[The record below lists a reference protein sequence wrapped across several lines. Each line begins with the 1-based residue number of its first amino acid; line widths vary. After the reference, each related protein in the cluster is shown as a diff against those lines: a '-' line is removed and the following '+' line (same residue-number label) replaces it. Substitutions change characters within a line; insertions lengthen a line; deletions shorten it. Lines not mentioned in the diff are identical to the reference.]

1 MANGEARAQVDLP
14 EERIHRLVSPL
25 LRFMHIEAAGG
36 IALLVFTL
44 AALALANS
52 PLSADFLALWKMK
65 IGFSLGEF
73 EMRYSL
79 RHWIND
85 GLMGIFFFVVGLE
98 VKRELVLGE
107 LRDPRRAALPFAAAL
122 GGMVVPA
129 ALYLLLMT
137 GTPEARGWGI
147 PMATDIAFAVGCL
160 TIMGTRVP
168 ASLRIMLLS
177 LAIVDDIGAILVIA
191 LGYTTGIDLGML
203 ALGGVGIAAVVLMGK
218 LGVRGEGPYV
228 VVGAL
233 VWFGFHESGVH
244 ATIAGVILGL
254 MTPARSWVSDHVLQG
269 IVRRAEAVLTGAWG
283 DPSLRHSELRRVQVA
298 AREARSPLERLE
310 GALHPW
316 VSFAI
321 MPIFAFANAGVPISG
336 GSFGEPVALAVVV
349 GLVVGKPLGVL
360 LFSWLAVRLGI
371 AALPTGA
378 GWSGVAA
385 VGALAGIGF
394 TMSIFIAGLA
404 LTDASLEA
412 AKIGIL
418 SASLIS
424 GVLGIG
430 FILALL
436 PKPADRE

>member
-1 MANGEARAQVDLP
+1 MTNPEDRAQADLP
-14 EERIHRLVSPL
+14 KERIHRLVGPL
-25 LRFMHIEAAGG
+25 LRFMHVQAAGG
-36 IALLVFTL
+36 FVLLIITVS
-44 AALALANS
+44 ALALANS
-52 PLSADFLALWKMK
+52 PLSEDFLAMWKTK
-65 IGFSLGEF
+65 VGFSLGEF

-122 GGMVVPA
+122 GGMIVPA
-129 ALYLLLMT
+129 ALYLAFMT

-160 TIMGTRVP
+160 AIVGTRVP

-177 LAIVDDIGAILVIA
+177 LAIVDDIGAIVVIA
-191 LGYTTGIDLGML
+191 LGYTTGLDFAML
-203 ALGGVGIAAVVLMGK
+203 ALGGIGIGAVVLIGK
-218 LGVRGEGPYV
+218 LGVRSAGPYV
-228 VVGAL
+228 ILGAV

-254 MTPARSWVSDHVLQG
+254 MTPARSWVSDNVLEG
-269 IVRRAEAVLTGAWG
+269 IVRRAASLVTGDWG
-283 DPSLRHSELRRVQVA
+283 DATARYSELRRVQIA
-298 AREARSPLERLE
+298 AREALSPLERLE
-310 GALHPW
+310 GTLHPW

-321 MPIFAFANAGVPISG
+321 MPIFAFANAGVPIQG
-336 GSFGEPVALAVVV
+336 GSFGEPVVLAVTV
-349 GLVVGKPLGVL
+349 GLVLGKPLGVL
-360 LFSWLAVRLGI
+360 ALSWLAVRLGI
-371 AALPTGA
+371 ARLPTGV
-378 GWSGVAA
+378 GWSGVVA

-404 LTDASLEA
+404 LGDASLEA

-418 SASLIS
+418 SGSVIS
-424 GVLGIG
+424 GLLGVG
-430 FILALL
+430 FILVFL
-436 PKPADRE
+436 PRPAGAE

>member
-1 MANGEARAQVDLP
+1 MTNAEDRAQADLP
-14 EERIHRLVSPL
+14 KEPFHRLVSPL
-25 LRFMHIEAAGG
+25 VRFMHVEAAGG
-36 IALLVFTL
+36 IVLLVFTL

-52 PLSADFLALWKMK
+52 PLSADFLAFWNTKVA
-65 IGFSLGEF
+65 FSLGEF

-129 ALYLLLMT
+129 ALYLALMG

-160 TIMGTRVP
+160 TVVGTRVP

-191 LGYTTGIDLGML
+191 IGYTSELHLGML
-203 ALGGVGIAAVVLMGK
+203 ALGAVGIGAVVLLGK
-218 LGVRGEGPYV
+218 LGVRNEGPYV
-228 VVGAL
+228 VLGGI

-254 MTPARSWVSDHVLQG
+254 MTPARSWVSDSLLRGV
-269 IVRRAEAVLTGAWG
+269 VRRAEAVMTGEWG
-283 DPSLRHSELRRVQVA
+283 DSSNRFSELRRVEAA
-298 AREARSPLERLE
+298 ARGALSPLERLE
-310 GALHPW
+310 ATLHPW
-316 VSFAI
+316 VGFAI
-321 MPIFAFANAGVPISG
+321 MPIFAFANAGVPIG
-336 GSFGEPVALAVVV
+336 WGSFGEPVALAVGV
-349 GLVVGKPLGVL
+349 GLVVGKPLGVML
-360 LFSWLAVRLGI
+360 VSWLAVRLGI
-371 AALPTGA
+371 ATLPTGV
-378 GWSGVAA
+378 GWGGVAA

-404 LTDASLEA
+404 LAGVELEA

-418 SASLIS
+418 SGSLVS
-424 GVLGIG
+424 GVLGTTLV
-430 FILALL
+430 LALL
-436 PKPADRE
+436 PKPADPR